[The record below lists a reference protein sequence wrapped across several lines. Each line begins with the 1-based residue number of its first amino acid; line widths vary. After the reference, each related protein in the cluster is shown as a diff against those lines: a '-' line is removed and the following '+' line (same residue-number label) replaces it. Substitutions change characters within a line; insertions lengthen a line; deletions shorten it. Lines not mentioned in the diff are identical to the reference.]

1 MAEELSDD
9 EDFDYEEDDLSYQ
22 PKIENKYETEESKFI
37 QGEIQLV
44 TRKIEREK
52 IKLRIAD
59 ERLEA
64 KKKLYNQL
72 QGKPV
77 QKTDEEKEREHEKRL
92 EENRQH
98 KLETI
103 SKPKTIN
110 KAEEFRLTQK
120 KQYTKINKQE
130 SELEALTKTINETN
144 LKIEDLK
151 FEISNLRKRKV
162 AHENQLEKLIKKN
175 EKLGIKNEKLKKTNE
190 KELER
195 IEKKDKK
202 VLNEKKEEGNV
213 QNKDFQNERNGLE
226 EQYHKI
232 IEANIQRERERIKEQ
247 AKKRQ
252 MLGIM
257 AKQVMRKNEKNYNKD
272 EDSIDIQIKKLKSE
286 EICDRIPILDL
297 IIEKWKNINKTK
309 KNMLIKYN
317 KNSEILKKA
326 FDIIMKF
333 LGVEDYE
340 EIPIIFKKTEEQMA
354 DVQMHICEL
363 LNEKH
368 KKEEIKQMLLEKIEI
383 LNKNKIETN
392 NNKSNF
398 VDLKRNNIKKLEEQ
412 IERIQK
418 ELKEKRE
425 FFCKLQ
431 PMSEKFLERLN
442 DTYVAD
448 YIPNKIRSLHMK
460 YNENN
465 IQNVFDNISN
475 YYKLIVEMENSLKN
489 KIIDD
494 NNNNNTNKLL
504 ESLGAEFKNTLENFK
519 FDGYLNQKLSKKD
532 NKSKDNKNKENKI
545 SDIDY
550 FKTIEKLSE
559 NIVNF
564 AQSGNLSIS
573 SKFSKTKSNEIIQ

>member
-465 IQNVFDNISN
+465 IQNVFDNIAN
-475 YYKLIVEMENSLKN
+475 YYKLIIEMENSLKN

-519 FDGYLNQKLSKKD
+519 FDGYLNQKLNKKD

-573 SKFSKTKSNEIIQ
+573 SKFSKTKSNEII